1 MEYLY
6 SEYKFDFFLWNIMG
20 TESTTIF
27 YLKKYTW
34 FLLTEKEESKVA
46 KFYYRKKETEMAN
59 SNVNSSFQ

>member
-1 MEYLY
+1 
-6 SEYKFDFFLWNIMG
+6 MG